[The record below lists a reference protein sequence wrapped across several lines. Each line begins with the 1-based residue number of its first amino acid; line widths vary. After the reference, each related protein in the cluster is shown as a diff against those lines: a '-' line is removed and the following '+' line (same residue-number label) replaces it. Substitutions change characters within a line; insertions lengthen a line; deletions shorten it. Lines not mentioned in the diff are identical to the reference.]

1 MAFTQFIQYY
11 QRLNK
16 VLSHEAFQKLQIGR
30 ELVNYQHIT
39 VELKKYKPLFWEDVC
54 INDVSG

>member
-16 VLSHEAFQKLQIGR
+16 VLSHEAFRKLPKDETYQ
-30 ELVNYQHIT
+30 LVHYQHIT
-39 VELKKYKPLFWEDVC
+39 TELKKYKPLF
-54 INDVSG
+54 

>member
-16 VLSHEAFQKLQIGR
+16 VLLHEAFKKFIQDEGNQLIH
-30 ELVNYQHIT
+30 YQHIT
-39 VELKKYKPLFWEDVC
+39 TELKKYKPLY
-54 INDVSG
+54 